1 MGTVFKIAFRNV
13 LRNKRRTILTGLTTM
28 FGIFFFIFMDSIM
41 SGMDRGSIQNQINYS
56 DSSLKIQTRAYHDEE
71 QALPLEFG
79 ITNYNETKAFLEK
92 QKFVEGATRRSRFIA
107 EASVYENSFKA
118 MGVVM
123 DPATD
128 DHVFRMKTIVAEGS
142 YFTGDGKGQVLI
154 GKQMASD
161 LGIGVGD
168 SLVVA
173 SRTKYGAQNAVDLDI
188 VGILNSSDPQL
199 NGSTVLITYA
209 EANDFLD
216 LEGLITEMDVRVKW
230 DKGMSL
236 SKYLKRIDGVRDA
249 FKAKYKGFS
258 LLTFREI
265 GAALVALV
273 QQKMAAGYIF
283 LFFMLLIAAVGIFNS
298 VLMSIYERIREIGVL
313 KALGFQPK
321 EITRIFMLEGFF
333 IGVIGSLMG
342 LIFGAL
348 LNIYLVNVGYNVA
361 AMTKGVDTTGFPM
374 WGIIYGQWNPV
385 TFVWVFV
392 FGVAVAV
399 IAARIPAKKAAK
411 MSATHCLRFV

>member
-1 MGTVFKIAFRNV
+1 MGTIFKIALRNV

-56 DSSLKIQTRAYHDEE
+56 DSSLKIQTRAYYEE
-71 QALPLEFG
+71 ERALPLEFG
-79 ITNYNETKAFLEK
+79 ITNYDETKAFLEK
-92 QKFVEGATRRSRFIA
+92 QKFVEGVTRRSRFIA
-107 EASVYENSFKA
+107 QASVYEDSFKA
-118 MGVVM
+118 IGVVV
-123 DPATD
+123 DPQTD
-128 DHVFRMKTIVAEGS
+128 DHVFRIKTIVAEGT

-154 GKQMASD
+154 GKQMALD
-161 LGIGVGD
+161 LGVGVGD

-173 SRTKYGAQNAVDLDI
+173 SRTKYGAQNAVDLDV

-216 LEGLITEMDVRVKW
+216 LESLITEMDLRVQW
-230 DKGMSL
+230 DKGMPL
-236 SKYLKRIDGVRDA
+236 SKYLKRIDGIRDS
-249 FKAKYKGFS
+249 FKAKYQGFS
-258 LLTFREI
+258 LLTFREL

-298 VLMSIYERIREIGVL
+298 VLMSVYERIREIGVL

-321 EITRIFMLEGFF
+321 EITRIFMLEGLF
-333 IGVIGSLMG
+333 IGVVGSLMG
-342 LIFGAL
+342 LILGAL
-348 LNIYLVNVGYNVA
+348 INIYLVNVGYNVA

-399 IAARIPAKKAAK
+399 LAARIPAKKAAK